1 VKELNLVVNLIILGI
16 LFFNTA
22 IRRARLQTKAK
33 LTDQV
38 SGKIQIEVRD
48 NSPRLKDAEGKI
60 QVANDFF
67 FRFGQFKVPV
77 WREELRSSGKLL
89 MVERSSVAEFLA
101 DTYLSARHVG
111 IEFGGQI
118 AQKGTFAVNYSNG
131 AGEGGREDAGRN
143 KNDVTNNGK
152 LFTARVNVPVGD
164 IFELGVSGAINKI
177 GNKIGTIDNSGNNS
191 AIAPDFGVYMTNGIT
206 VEGGAAFGSVN
217 NDYIGSEKNQSFVL
231 FDVTGKYLSKFK
243 GINQAL
249 GGMDAIEIAI
259 GLSRLDPDKNISDN
273 EATIL
278 RFGPGFYFGKQTILQ
293 INGEIEKY
301 SAPNSETIF
310 KIRSQFMVNL

>member
-1 VKELNLVVNLIILGI
+1 
-16 LFFNTA
+16 
-22 IRRARLQTKAK
+22 
-33 LTDQV
+33 
-38 SGKIQIEVRD
+38 
-48 NSPRLKDAEGKI
+48 
-60 QVANDFF
+60 
-67 FRFGQFKVPV
+67 
-77 WREELRSSGKLL
+77 
-89 MVERSSVAEFLA
+89 
-101 DTYLSARHVG
+101 
-111 IEFGGQI
+111 
-118 AQKGTFAVNYSNG
+118 
-131 AGEGGREDAGRN
+131 
-143 KNDVTNNGK
+143 
-152 LFTARVNVPVGD
+152 
-164 IFELGVSGAINKI
+164 
-177 GNKIGTIDNSGNNS
+177 
-191 AIAPDFGVYMTNGIT
+191 MTNGIT

-231 FDVTGKYLSKFK
+231 LDVTGKYLSKFK

-273 EATIL
+273 EATIF